1 MIFWRMSPSRFLNL
15 AICLVAAL
23 LCVGGAGASTTCA
36 MDRAVFFGKDGTVS
50 FRIEIADDEAERA
63 QGLMFRKKLSAHHGM
78 LFIYDTPRE
87 VAFWMRNTLIP
98 LDLIFLDE
106 RGVVRHIHHNARP
119 LDETPIPGSKA
130 QDPDPER
137 LMVLEISGGD
147 AERLGIEPGQSM
159 AHPRLD
165 QTKAARPCN

>member
-1 MIFWRMSPSRFLNL
+1 MIFWRMSPSRSLNTAIFLGF
-15 AICLVAAL
+15 AL
-23 LCVGGAGASTTCA
+23 LSAGGAGAATTCA
-36 MDRAVFFGKDGTVS
+36 MDRAVFFGKDGAVS
-50 FRIEIADDEAERA
+50 FDVEIADDDAERA
-63 QGLMFRKKLSAHHGM
+63 QGLMFRKKLPAHHGM

-106 RGVVRHIHHNARP
+106 HGVVRHIHQNARP
-119 LDETPIPGSKA
+119 LDETPIPGAVA

-147 AERLGIEPGQSM
+147 AERLGIQPGQSM